1 MSNEIEGIVE
11 VIHVMDSKTYDA
23 LLALATIVHKH
34 DKYCGGKLDL
44 LINRMVEC
52 TVNKGMIEFPEE

>member
-1 MSNEIEGIVE
+1 
-11 VIHVMDSKTYDA
+11 MDAKTYDA

-44 LINRMVEC
+44 LLTRMVEC
-52 TVNKGMIEFPEE
+52 TVNKGTIEFPEG